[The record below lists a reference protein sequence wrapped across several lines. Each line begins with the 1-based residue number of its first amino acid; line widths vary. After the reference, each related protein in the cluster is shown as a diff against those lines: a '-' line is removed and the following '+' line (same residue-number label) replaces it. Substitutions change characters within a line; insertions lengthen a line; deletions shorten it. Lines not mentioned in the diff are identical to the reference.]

1 MRLSNLRRLL
11 ADRRRARRARVR
23 RSVEVLAG
31 VTLEGE
37 GRESLLFT
45 HTLDISETGM
55 SVLVQRLAFDRFA
68 EGEGRESLL
77 FTHTL
82 DIGETG
88 MSVLVQRLAFDRF
101 AVGEGREIKIALALP
116 EGRITVLATPVH
128 VRPGEEGEER
138 GYVVGLRIVEAG
150 EEERAR
156 LRDFLRGLRRGQ
168 DRCFN
173 TSMTEFDVAH
183 QLPTSSPY

>member
-23 RSVEVLAG
+23 RGVEVLAG
-31 VTLEGE
+31 VTLESE
-37 GRESLLFT
+37 GRES
-45 HTLDISETGM
+45 
-55 SVLVQRLAFDRFA
+55 V
-68 EGEGRESLL
+68 L

-183 QLPTSSPY
+183 QLPISSPY

>member
-45 HTLDISETGM
+45 HTLDIS
-55 SVLVQRLAFDRFA
+55 
-68 EGEGRESLL
+68 
-77 FTHTL
+77 
-82 DIGETG
+82 ETG